1 MRLAAVRIVLLAA
14 AIAAGA
20 GQALAEKR
28 VALVI
33 GNSAY
38 QHAAPLKNPRN
49 DANALAQ
56 SLIRLGFEVVKGLD
70 LDKADFER
78 TVRDFS
84 RRLRG
89 ADVALLFYAGHGLQV
104 NGVNYLAP
112 IDAVLDEEGDLDFEA
127 LTLNTI
133 QRQMERETK
142 VNLVFLDACRDNP
155 LARSLARSMGRTRS
169 AAVGRGL
176 ARVETGNVESF
187 IAFATDP
194 GEVASDGDGRNS
206 PFTTALLKHIET
218 PGLDV
223 AVLMRRVRKDV
234 MAETKERQRPWT
246 NSSLI
251 REFKFNAR
259 AIAVEPGPKPPGTPQ
274 PNPADGIATL
284 KKMLEDLQR
293 QRQPTAPVAPK
304 ADPAKQAWE
313 AVKDTESQ
321 AVLQAFVTRFPSSVY
336 SDFARARLEELR
348 RKAARPAPTPA
359 PAPAPTPPPVQAT
372 PRPSF
377 NCAYAKLPVE
387 IAICNSV
394 ELADLDVQMSR
405 LFFQRKARLRTA
417 GQRWLKSVQRNW
429 LAQRNACGSNA
440 GCIRQRYLERIRAL
454 GG

>member
-1 MRLAAVRIVLLAA
+1 MRGFAVRILVFAA
-14 AIAAGA
+14 ALAAGA
-20 GQALAEKR
+20 GAAGAERR
-28 VALVI
+28 VALVV

-49 DANALAQ
+49 DANALAR
-56 SLIRLGFEVVKGLD
+56 SLARLGFEVVKGLD
-70 LDKADFER
+70 LDKAAFER
-78 TVRDFS
+78 SVRSFA
-84 RRLRG
+84 RRLKG

-127 LTLNTI
+127 ITLNTI
-133 QRQMERETK
+133 QRQMERETTL
-142 VNLVFLDACRDNP
+142 NLVFLDACRDNP
-155 LARSLARSMGRTRS
+155 LARSLARSMGRSRS

-194 GEVASDGDGRNS
+194 GEVASDGDGQNS

-223 AVLMRRVRKDV
+223 AVLMRRVRRDV
-234 MAETKERQRPWT
+234 MAATRERQRPWT

-259 AIAVEPGPKPPGTPQ
+259 TAAAPPKPD
-274 PNPADGIATL
+274 PADGIATL
-284 KKMLEDLQR
+284 QRMLEELKRR
-293 QRQPTAPVAPK
+293 QAAPAAPQ

-321 AVLQAFVTRFPSSVY
+321 AVLQAFVARFPGSIY
-336 SDFARARLEELR
+336 GDFARARLEELR
-348 RKAARPAPTPA
+348 RATAR
-359 PAPAPTPPPVQAT
+359 PAPAPTPPVRAT

-387 IAICNSV
+387 IAICNSL
-394 ELADLDVQMSR
+394 ELADLDVRMSR
-405 LFFQRKARLRTA
+405 LFYRRKARLRA
-417 GQRWLKSVQRNW
+417 GEQRWLKSTQKSW
-429 LAQRNACGSNA
+429 LSTRNACGA
-440 GCIRQRYLERIRAL
+440 DTACIRQRYLERIRAL